1 MFHGPFFSGCFFL
14 FLAWCFGGRN
24 SYVLLLD
31 LNGVLGPSTASPKLH
46 PYSAAHVKR
55 VIRLPNHFPY
65 EGFQKTLQP
74 GRHVQRAAC
83 RLDSPAGQLEI
94 TAKRKESLRHEA
106 LQKGEVRSHSSTLQ
120 STPFTTVGRLE
131 KYLLVQ

>member
-1 MFHGPFFSGCFFL
+1 MVCWWFEVSCFVGCLEVLVCSWCFSSVSNVPRSVFFRVVFL

-55 VIRLPNHFPY
+55 VIRLPNHFP
-65 EGFQKTLQP
+65 
-74 GRHVQRAAC
+74 
-83 RLDSPAGQLEI
+83 I
-94 TAKRKESLRHEA
+94 
-106 LQKGEVRSHSSTLQ
+106 
-120 STPFTTVGRLE
+120 
-131 KYLLVQ
+131 